1 MSFQVTL
8 QPSSLGF
15 PADAD
20 ETILEAALRA
30 GLLLPYSCRD
40 GACGVC
46 KSKVLAGEVDLGH
59 FVESTLTEADRDAG
73 MALLCCARAR
83 SDVVV
88 EVRQV
93 GRAGDIPVKKLP
105 CRVQKLTRAADD
117 AAGLG
122 IANVLRADIRSLGQA
137 ARNSEQ
143 ANSVL
148 NIAEGAAGTVQKMLE
163 RMKELASQAASDSVD
178 SAGRAR
184 ITSEY
189 QALRNEIDR
198 TVSTVKF
205 QGNTLLNGAFGATIN
220 SSSTAL
226 ATTTGVYDVKLTG
239 ASTGALTMSSGSSVV
254 TLTNGS
260 VSQTLGVTAGSK
272 QTLNFTSLG
281 ITVETNQTVGA
292 ATLAGNITVGGG
304 TGTFLVSS
312 SGQYNTNDAITITGS
327 QLNLSSTSLTVT
339 TDPTT
344 LANAQSA
351 LSQIDAAIGSVN
363 TALGVIGS
371 LQSRIEVATENVR
384 TTIQN
389 FSAAE
394 STIRDLD
401 MASEM
406 TTFTKNQ
413 VLSQAGASVLTQANS
428 APQLA
433 LSLLRG

>member
-1 MSFQVTL
+1 MRINTNVS
-8 QPSSLGF
+8 
-15 PADAD
+15 
-20 ETILEAALRA
+20 ALRA
-30 GLLLPYSCRD
+30 QGN
-40 GACGVC
+40 
-46 KSKVLAGEVDLGH
+46 
-59 FVESTLTEADRDAG
+59 LTRVNEQVSAS
-73 MALLCCARAR
+73 MA
-83 SDVVV
+83 
-88 EVRQV
+88 
-93 GRAGDIPVKKLP
+93 KLSSGF
-105 CRVQKLTRAADD
+105 RITRAADD

-413 VLSQAGASVLTQANS
+413 VLSQAGTAMLAQANAAGQS
-428 APQLA
+428 I

>member
-1 MSFQVTL
+1 MRINTNVS
-8 QPSSLGF
+8 
-15 PADAD
+15 
-20 ETILEAALRA
+20 ALRA
-30 GLLLPYSCRD
+30 QGN
-40 GACGVC
+40 
-46 KSKVLAGEVDLGH
+46 
-59 FVESTLTEADRDAG
+59 LTRVNEQVSAS
-73 MALLCCARAR
+73 MA
-83 SDVVV
+83 
-88 EVRQV
+88 
-93 GRAGDIPVKKLP
+93 KLSSGF
-105 CRVQKLTRAADD
+105 RITRAADD

-163 RMKELASQAASDSVD
+163 RMKELASQAASDNVD
-178 SAGRAR
+178 SAGRSR
-184 ITSEY
+184 ITTEY
-189 QALRNEIDR
+189 QALRSEIDR
-198 TVSTVKF
+198 TVATVKF

-226 ATTTGVYDVKLTG
+226 GAATGVYAIRLTG
-239 ASTGALTMSSGSSVV
+239 AGTGALTLSSGSNIV

-260 VSQTLGVTAGSK
+260 TSQTLGVTSATK

-281 ITVETNQTVGA
+281 VSIDTNQAVGA
-292 ATLAGNITVGGG
+292 ATVAGNITVGAS

-312 SGQYNTNDAITITGS
+312 SGQYSGNDQITVSGS
-327 QLNLSSTSLTVT
+327 TLDLRASALTVT
-339 TDPTT
+339 SDPDT
-344 LANAQSA
+344 LANAQTA
-351 LSQIDAAIGSVN
+351 MAQIDVAIGNVN
-363 TALGVIGS
+363 SALGVIGS

-394 STIRDLD
+394 STIRDVD

-413 VLSQAGASVLTQANS
+413 VLSQAGTAMLAQANS
-428 APQLA
+428 AGQNILT
-433 LSLLRG
+433 LLRG

>member
-1 MSFQVTL
+1 MRINTNVS
-8 QPSSLGF
+8 
-15 PADAD
+15 
-20 ETILEAALRA
+20 ALRA
-30 GLLLPYSCRD
+30 QGN
-40 GACGVC
+40 
-46 KSKVLAGEVDLGH
+46 
-59 FVESTLTEADRDAG
+59 LTRVNEQVSAS
-73 MALLCCARAR
+73 MA
-83 SDVVV
+83 
-88 EVRQV
+88 
-93 GRAGDIPVKKLP
+93 KLSSGF
-105 CRVQKLTRAADD
+105 RITRAADD

-122 IANVLRADIRSLGQA
+122 IANVLRADIRSMGQA

-163 RMKELASQAASDSVD
+163 RMKELASQAASDNVD
-178 SAGRAR
+178 SAGRSR
-184 ITSEY
+184 ITTEY

-205 QGNTLLNGAFGATIN
+205 QGNTLLNGAFGATIDTA
-220 SSSTAL
+220 STAL
-226 ATTTGVYDVKLTG
+226 ATTTGVYDIKLTG
-239 ASTGALTMSSGSSVV
+239 AGTGALTLSSGGSVA

-260 VSQTLGVTAGSK
+260 VSQTLGVTAATK
-272 QTLNFTSLG
+272 QSLNFSSLG
-281 ITVETNQTVGA
+281 VSIETTSAVGA
-292 ATLAGNITVGGG
+292 ATLAGNITIGAG

-312 SGQYNTNDAITITGS
+312 SGQYSGNDKITISGS
-327 QLNLSSTSLTVT
+327 QLNLSSSSLTVA

-351 LSQIDAAIGSVN
+351 LSQIDVAITAVN

-384 TTIQN
+384 TTMQN

-413 VLSQAGASVLTQANS
+413 VLSQAGTAMLAQANAS
-428 APQLA
+428 GQSI